1 MSSLML
7 SGQFQQLDIKSLTGL
22 LYLLEERNVGRA
34 ADRLFISQ
42 SAMSRVLIRLREAFD
57 DPLFVRTARGMIPT
71 SKAIALENPVRQMLE
86 QMASLM
92 AVPQFVPHLS
102 ERTFRLQTT
111 HYQAQAYGPSIA
123 ERFYREAPNASL
135 VTSTVTETSLL
146 EEPDQ
151 ICDVVL
157 CSSFIQLP
165 HHFERQLLGREKYV
179 LIMAQDHPL
188 AAQDTVSVAE
198 YLSFS
203 HVLVSLGGGAKVT
216 GNEALGKLAREKRF
230 ALRTPYFMAALEA
243 VGRTQLLFSSSGLL
257 ASQYAERFGLTIKA
271 LPFESKD
278 TDYYLVWPKAV
289 DQDPGSIWLRD
300 LCRRVVKELI
310 PFPAD

>member
-1 MSSLML
+1 MSSFML

-71 SKAIALENPVRQMLE
+71 AKALALEGPVRQMLE

-92 AVPQFVPHLS
+92 AAPQFVPYQS
-102 ERTFRLQTT
+102 DRTFRLQTT

-123 ERFYREAPNASL
+123 ECFYREAPNASL
-135 VTSTVTETSLL
+135 DTSTVTETSLL
-146 EEPDQ
+146 DESDQ
-151 ICDVVL
+151 ICDVAL
-157 CSSFIQLP
+157 CSSFIQVP
-165 HHFERQLLGREKYV
+165 NHFERQLLGREKYV
-179 LIMAQDHPL
+179 LIMARDHPL
-188 AAQDTVSVAE
+188 AAQEEVSLAE

-203 HVLVSLGGGAKVT
+203 HVLVSLGGGAKLP
-216 GNEALGKLAREKRF
+216 GNDPLGKLAREKRF

-257 ASQYAERFGLTIKA
+257 ATQYAERFGLTIKA

-278 TDYYLVWPKAV
+278 TDYYLVWPKVV

-300 LCRRVVKELI
+300 LCCRVVKELI
-310 PFPAD
+310 PFPAG

>member
-1 MSSLML
+1 MSSFML
-7 SGQFQQLDIKSLTGL
+7 SGPFQQLDMKSLTGL

-86 QMASLM
+86 QMASLTS
-92 AVPQFVPHLS
+92 APPFVPYLS
-102 ERTFRLQTT
+102 DRTFRLQTT

-135 VTSTVTETSLL
+135 DTSTVTETSLL
-146 EEPDQ
+146 AASDQ
-151 ICDVVL
+151 ACDVAL
-157 CSSFIQLP
+157 CSNFIEVP
-165 HHFERQLLGREKYV
+165 NHFERQLLGREKYV
-179 LIMAQDHPL
+179 LIMSRNHPL
-188 AAQDTVSVAE
+188 AANDTVSVAE

-203 HVLVSLGGGAKVT
+203 HVLVSLGGGAKVA
-216 GNEALGKLAREKRF
+216 GNDALGRLAREKRF
-230 ALRTPYFMAALEA
+230 TLRTPYFMAALEA

-257 ASQYAERFGLTIKA
+257 ASQYAERFGLTIKP
-271 LPFESKD
+271 LPFASKD
-278 TDYYLVWPKAV
+278 IDYYLVWPKAV
-289 DQDPGSIWLRD
+289 DEDPGSLWLRD
-300 LCRRVVKELI
+300 LCSRVVKELI
-310 PFPAD
+310 PFPAG

>member
-1 MSSLML
+1 VNNLVL
-7 SGQFQQLDIKSLTGL
+7 PGQFQQLDIKSLTGL

-42 SAMSRVLIRLREAFD
+42 SAMSRVLQRLREAFA

-86 QMASLM
+86 QIANVMSAPPFE
-92 AVPQFVPHLS
+92 PQLS
-102 ERTFRLQTT
+102 DRTFRLQTT
-111 HYQAQAYGPSIA
+111 HYQAQVYVPSIA

-135 VTSTVTETSLL
+135 DTTTVTETSLL
-146 EEPDQ
+146 EELDQ
-151 ICDVVL
+151 VCDMTL
-157 CSSFIQLP
+157 CSSFIRIP
-165 HHFERQLLGREKYV
+165 HHFERLLLGREKYV
-179 LIMAQDHPL
+179 LIMAKDHPL
-188 AAQDTVSVAE
+188 AAQAEVSIE
-198 YLSFS
+198 DYLAYS
-203 HVLVSLGGGAKVT
+203 HVLVNLGGRAKLP
-216 GNEALGKLAREKRF
+216 GNDPLGKLAREKHF

-257 ASQYAERFGLTIKA
+257 ASRYAERFGLTIKP

-289 DQDPGSIWLRD
+289 DQDSGSIWLRN
-300 LCRRVVKELI
+300 LCRDVVKEQI